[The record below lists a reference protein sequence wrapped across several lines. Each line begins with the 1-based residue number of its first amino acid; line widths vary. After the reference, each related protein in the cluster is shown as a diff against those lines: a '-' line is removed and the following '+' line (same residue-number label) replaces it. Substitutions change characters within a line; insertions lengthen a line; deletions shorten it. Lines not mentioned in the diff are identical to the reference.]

1 MLTKSASFAVQF
13 YSFADRISTINIDIF
28 RASAH
33 VDKVQTPLETNET
46 YFLRELEHLK
56 TSADSNFR
64 HLYYA
69 IRPWSVSLPM
79 IILHLKDIIK
89 ALLRFLDQTKPEL
102 VPAVLSLI
110 GILSRD
116 MRSEFY
122 PYFDIVL
129 QCFIAKI
136 DEWRTMPDQLEAL
149 FTTIARAFKFLERYL
164 LKDLKSV
171 FLLYKDFFLTR
182 KEHVRQFAAES
193 FAYLLRK
200 LSISK
205 LNEMVDFML
214 SQLPLPVADE
224 ELEDQREELADGI
237 GFLLFYVVQGIKGK
251 LTTNSIEIV
260 PLVFSKLGLRPY
272 ELDTDMDVD
281 EEETNGEKLP
291 TLNLKAK
298 PILETNV
305 VEESLDGRFLVLSR
319 FVKSIR
325 AHYHNDDCP
334 LLWEALTKLFASIFV
349 DNSDIS
355 RDQFRTVG
363 YTYSLVADYI
373 HNRHLPNMVV
383 ESQKGFLD
391 RALAFLSI
399 PKSACGLP
407 SPPVPMGASY
417 TRETLERLAIDYAV
431 PLFEMA
437 SNDHTSVANAV
448 RKEVRT
454 SLDRLL
460 ALLDNHHSIA
470 YRFAIALKHT
480 SLFKHYLLPLILQFV
495 DKQLKKV
502 ESANSSASPHP
513 TVKDALWFI
522 YTLASDIDWSTMLG
536 AANLNVAT
544 NTIQFPSDKLASHC
558 LTLLSDLK
566 PAYFEDATH
575 LATMWMAVCTVSYI
589 QVNSAEL
596 VSSLD
601 SALSAFLECLLQKN
615 SKFKRMTLP
624 QNTRDLLIGQALT
637 TRCQLAKSSG
647 ARHPE
652 TSLELLKNLLT
663 ETMELLQQDM
673 GQAKRHLIQAFA
685 DMVQLAVLQPY
696 GDPMRYQEARDLLKS
711 RSDFLKTLLDAI
723 GVFTSHFN
731 VMVRRSSWTLLKSLA
746 ELDDDLPIFTDL
758 AVRCEAIANK
768 HFNPL
773 EHRDI
778 SSQFP
783 DVVELALKPAAKAFD
798 RALAIRFLIGILFVQ
813 LTPLWQPAIKSLA
826 RLHDVDSK
834 TFWSV
839 ALPLLA
845 SAQAQIGHS
854 DDKQSESASASSQEA
869 MEVDEDESSADI
881 STNIFLN
888 RAGPASIESLF
899 EDLCVDSF
907 RFTGAS
913 SFSDSLWTALSHGGR
928 ALPPASGTAAIIW
941 DGFLKFISDHFPY
954 IDDPTRMH
962 IFSQA
967 ATGPTPSTEAKDP
980 KAETNSKKDSKKSP
994 KKAKS
999 ADDDDEEMPELEA
1012 VSDSRLSRA
1021 TVGEIRK
1028 FLLHFLKF
1036 FGNFKNTIDVKKSDE
1051 LYSVFEK
1058 LVALANTDIQL
1069 ASLQCMS
1076 LFKQGDYIVTYKPH
1090 FDAMIQDSRARTPFT
1105 EFPLLR
1111 AKSAI
1116 LPEHRPLVI
1125 PLMIRILYPKLT
1137 LTRFDSGRRSAVLA
1151 YLAQCDSSELNPLIE
1166 LTLGSSLR
1174 CIDSISLPSP
1184 NTVATPSKK
1193 SRSPKPITVSQIE
1206 LPSVLSLGQLVGSSK
1221 MIGDMVKSMG
1231 VSVLHFL
1238 PKLLTLSMWYLH
1250 LAQETTAERVATGDF
1265 VSSRMVL
1272 IQSNQ
1277 IRKNSIHNFI
1287 SILSFFDAYDY
1298 APFKAE
1304 MLRMMDVDAKSA
1316 LGLSVIPDSQTF
1328 LDWSVSVSSHPRVIH
1343 MLKDFVTYIVE
1354 LLKRD
1359 YMSLN
1364 VRSKLF
1370 TIVENLLRV
1379 RDEDKYADDKE
1390 RNESLKKTAA
1400 MLASTKGGNA
1410 ANYNPGEI
1418 VAGLTAKQRAKMDPA
1433 ELHYHMTQ
1441 YALTLEYRSQDDVLM
1456 PYSND
1461 ILDAM
1466 QMRLFADHAAKR
1478 RVGKRE
1484 LVILEKLCR
1493 YATTSEHADK
1503 LGSLI
1508 LPFAKQKGF
1517 HPETRQRILSV
1528 FAKLVPLM
1536 SEALVH
1542 TEAVKLLFTDLKDL
1556 KCRAELGRIFLLLAK
1571 LDPSLSEI
1579 GPHIEA
1585 LNSMNPLQI
1594 DEPDYERRMEAY
1606 TEINERLVHKLA
1618 IHPISFI
1625 VANYLFF
1632 LSHEDLSI
1640 RNNAAF
1646 GITQL
1651 VRRIAAQFEPGA
1663 TKSSNDLPLVLV
1675 TETIFNQIKRQ
1686 LHSQSELSRREHL
1699 SLLSVIVETMPV
1711 QFADL
1716 VPALGADDDSNF
1728 FLCIHHL
1735 QTYRRSRILTKLA
1748 DLIRADKFPK
1758 SALLTVFFP
1767 VIKQL
1772 ILTATH
1778 KQHAVVDEAIKAT
1791 AAIAEKLDWR
1801 SYWGIVQATL
1811 KGMEA
1816 NKEIQNQWIK
1826 LLCTVLDT
1834 FHFDIS
1840 KVFEDIVQETRPKKK
1855 SFKVVSE
1862 QENFDEEQF
1871 EAQIEAQVKSA
1882 QAEAEE
1888 EEEEEAAAE
1897 SKKEEGAE
1905 TDSNPNTDD
1914 EGAEGEEGE
1923 EAGEETDSN
1932 PDTDQEAEAAAIVP
1946 EAEKPA
1952 SNGINYRDMA
1962 PEDLLQRQIQRTVV
1976 KSLLPTLLRLMK
1988 SGNTDEKYKHAD
2000 RAPTGER
2007 DKEERTVLRTNVV
2020 VCAVRLLNQLP
2031 DAMSHTHISM
2041 FVIEVTN
2048 QLASRAHVNRLAA
2061 SISIQEILK
2070 ILGPTKFL
2078 FLLDILVAQL
2088 RRGFQLHILC
2098 HTIHNLLKALQP
2110 IVQPGEIDEGIHM
2123 LNKIFFE
2130 ELIGKVAEQKSINK
2144 IVSAIGS
2151 EAKGTWAFE
2160 SIGIVA
2166 QLIDFDK
2173 SIRTLINPFI
2183 DVILATT
2190 DVKVIKKMKQAL
2202 DQVSIGARSNAS
2214 VTPEKLCVFVYQLID
2229 QYSSQKKSLSEDEA
2243 LPKSDLERTWI
2254 VEANPYKQ
2262 GTYAAAAQIT
2272 GKEVDNDHIIV
2283 AYALQLLFSLV
2294 KSSRLSPKVEQ
2305 HLALLD
2311 PFVGVLARNLRG
2323 RKDDVLS
2330 ISVRCLTALL
2340 KYPLPS
2346 IEGRSGMLAEATIH
2360 LLQKAN
2366 STSELYRMCFKALA
2380 RVLIITG
2387 SKKLKNI
2394 PDTLWSIVIG
2404 YVSET
2409 LETDTP
2415 QHALELFKAMVGK
2428 RIILAEMYDVM
2439 KRINQLLVQTRLTNI
2454 RGLCEQIIATFILT
2468 YPLESKRFDQQLEFV
2483 MANLTF
2489 PESNGRL
2496 AIMELLKALFQRFPE
2511 ELLNKHVQYFFIPLV
2526 AQMVNDEFAENRS
2539 AASRAIEALYARV
2552 SKDNSDQLLQTAL
2565 KWYEDDAGKTSLQ
2578 RAAAQLIMVF
2588 AGKLGG
2594 DAYAPFAKRLLPTFL
2609 KRMEQV
2615 TNDYEDDDDLANFVH
2630 VSDEQW
2636 QGVYFTLLAVE
2647 KTITVVP
2654 SMTLKSN
2661 FVVLWRRIASPQI
2674 LGFPHAWVRLVAA
2687 RLLGTYFNARKESMP
2702 IRVTPAD
2709 ATPSKKNNA
2718 ANSDWLAEPR
2728 RLFSMAQLF
2737 CEMFTAPDLS
2747 DELGTQVVK
2756 DLYWVTLQLQA
2767 FPELTP
2773 AQQIKAA
2780 FLQGDDQIESADE
2793 REDDGEDD
2801 EVKPKNKFYSSMG
2814 ASDDE
2819 EDQKADEPDAQN
2831 AMDVDSDEEMPA
2843 LKQLK
2848 KRSNGSSE
2856 KPSEDAEDDRTR
2868 DSGVASV
2875 NWVLRRCSYMTKTL
2889 SRLGKSCIFK
2899 FFAAITMTME
2909 VQEVKDYLVFMLFP
2923 LFRVNEMIQTRAEK
2937 NRHAERPV
2945 HDTPESIE
2953 FAELVDQV
2961 ATLLR
2966 KKVGTTFY
2974 FEIHERVRSRILHV
2988 RQKRKSELAIEAVV
3002 NPGKSAL
3009 RKVRKHEKS
3018 KESKK
3023 RKIEGHMAHR
3033 TTHRL
3038 KMKKH

>member
-1 MLTKSASFAVQF
+1 M
-13 YSFADRISTINIDIF
+13 
-28 RASAH
+28 
-33 VDKVQTPLETNET
+33 ETNET

-64 HLYYA
+64 HLYYV

-110 GILSRD
+110 GILARD

-129 QCFIAKI
+129 QCCIAKI

-214 SQLPLPVADE
+214 SQLPLPVDDE
-224 ELEDQREELADGI
+224 EAETQREELADGI

-272 ELDTDMDVD
+272 VLDNDMDVD
-281 EEETNGEKLP
+281 GEENADGEKMP
-291 TLNLKAK
+291 TLHLKAK
-298 PILETNV
+298 SVLATNV
-305 VEESLDGRFLVLSR
+305 VEESLDSRYLVLAR

-334 LLWEALTKLFASIFV
+334 LLWEAFTKLFASIFA
-349 DNSDIS
+349 DNEDIS

-399 PKSACGLP
+399 PKAACGLP

-417 TRETLERLAIDYAV
+417 TREALERLAIDYAV

-460 ALLDNHHSIA
+460 VLLDAHHSIA
-470 YRFAIALKHT
+470 YRFAIGLKHT

-495 DKQLKKV
+495 DKQLKRV

-513 TVKDALWFI
+513 AVKDALWFV
-522 YTLASDIDWSTMLG
+522 YTLASDLDWGTMLG
-536 AANLNVAT
+536 AANLNVAN

-575 LATMWMAVCTVSYI
+575 LATMWMAVCTVSFI
-589 QVNSAEL
+589 QVNSAEI

-601 SALSAFLECLLQKN
+601 AALSSFLECLLQKN

-652 TSLELLKNLLT
+652 TSLELLKTVLT

-685 DMVQLAVLQPY
+685 DMVQLAVMQPY

-723 GVFTSHFN
+723 GVLTSHFN

-768 HFNPL
+768 HINPL

-778 SSQFP
+778 SSQFA
-783 DVVELALKPAAKAFD
+783 DVVELALKPSAGAFD
-798 RALAIRFLIGILFVQ
+798 RSLAIRFLIGILFVQ

-834 TFWSV
+834 TFWQVS
-839 ALPLLA
+839 LPLLA

-854 DDKQSESASASSQEA
+854 DDKESSHPTATSATSTDDA
-869 MEVDEDESSADI
+869 MAVDEDESITDAATS
-881 STNIFLN
+881 IFLN
-888 RAGPASIESLF
+888 RADPPSIEALF

-913 SFSDSLWTALSHGGR
+913 AFSDSLWSALAHGGR

-962 IFSQA
+962 IFSQS
-967 ATGPTPSTEAKDP
+967 TGPAPSAEKKDP
-980 KAETNSKKDSKKSP
+980 NSETNSKKDSKKSP
-994 KKAKS
+994 KKSKS
-999 ADDDDEEMPELEA
+999 ADDDDEEMPELESVA
-1012 VSDSRLSRA
+1012 DSPLSRA
-1021 TVGEIRK
+1021 AVGEIRK

-1036 FGNFKNTIDVKKSDE
+1036 FGNFKNTLDVKKASE
-1051 LYSVFEK
+1051 LYAVFEK

-1076 LFKQGDYIVTYKPH
+1076 LFKQGDYIVPYKPH

-1105 EFPLLR
+1105 EFPLLP

-1137 LTRFDSGRRSAVLA
+1137 LTRFDAGRRSAVLA
-1151 YLAQCDSSELNPLIE
+1151 YLAQCDSAELGPLLE

-1174 CIDSISLPSP
+1174 CIESLPLP
-1184 NTVATPSKK
+1184 TPATAAATPSKK
-1193 SRSPKPITVSQIE
+1193 SRSQKSGGVITVSQIE

-1221 MIGDMVKSMG
+1221 MVGDMVKSMG

-1250 LAQETTAERVATGDF
+1250 LAQETTALT
-1265 VSSRMVL
+1265 VSEGNFSASRMKL
-1272 IQSNQ
+1272 TQANQ
-1277 IRKNSIHNFI
+1277 IRKNAIRNLI

-1298 APFKAE
+1298 APFKTE
-1304 MLRMMDVDAKSA
+1304 MLRMMEVDAKSA
-1316 LGLSVIPDSQTF
+1316 LGLAILPDTATF
-1328 LDWSVSVSSHPRVIH
+1328 LDWAVAVSSHPRIIS
-1343 MLKDFVTYIVE
+1343 MLKDFIPYIVA
-1354 LLKRD
+1354 LLKPD
-1359 YMSLN
+1359 YMTLN

-1370 TIVENLLRV
+1370 TIIENLLRV

-1400 MLASTKGGNA
+1400 LIASTKGGKA
-1410 ANYNPGEI
+1410 ATYNPGEI
-1418 VAGLTAKQRAKMDPA
+1418 VAGLTAKQRSKMDPT
-1433 ELHYHMTQ
+1433 ELHTHMTQ
-1441 YALTLEYRSQDDVLM
+1441 YALTLEYRAQEDVLM

-1484 LVILEKLCR
+1484 LIILEKLCR

-1528 FAKLVPLM
+1528 FANLIPLM

-1542 TEAVKLLFTDLKDL
+1542 TEAVKVLFTDMKDL

-1571 LDPSLSEI
+1571 LDPALTEI

-1606 TEINERLVHKLA
+1606 TEINERLIKKLA
-1618 IHPISFI
+1618 VHPISFI
-1625 VANYLFF
+1625 LANYLFF

-1663 TKSSNDLPLVLV
+1663 EKTKSKSIKDLPLVLV

-1686 LHSQSELSRREHL
+1686 LHSPSELSRREHL
-1699 SLLSVIVETMPV
+1699 SLLSVVVETMPV

-1748 DLIRADKFPK
+1748 VLIRADKFPK

-1772 ILTATH
+1772 ILSATH

-1816 NKEIQNQWIK
+1816 NKDIQNQWIK

-1840 KVFEDIVQETRPKKK
+1840 KVFDDIVQETKPKKK
-1855 SFKVVSE
+1855 SFKITSE
-1862 QENFDEEQF
+1862 QDNFDEDQV
-1871 EAQIEAQVKSA
+1871 EAQIEAQAQKSA
-1882 QAEAEE
+1882 QAAAEE
-1888 EEEEEAAAE
+1888 EEEDDAAADDDKDE
-1897 SKKEEGAE
+1897 AGAE

-1914 EGAEGEEGE
+1914 EAEGAEEKEEG
-1923 EAGEETDSN
+1923 GEETDSN
-1932 PDTDQEAEAAAIVP
+1932 PDTDQEGETSDPTP
-1946 EAEKPA
+1946 ELEQLPA
-1952 SNGINYRDMA
+1952 TSGSTNGINYRDMA

-1988 SGNTDEKYKHAD
+1988 SGNTDEKIKYAD
-2000 RAPTGER
+2000 RAPSGDKE
-2007 DKEERTVLRTNVV
+2007 KEERTVLRTNVV
-2020 VCAVRLLNQLP
+2020 VCAVRLLNLLP

-2098 HTIHNLLKALQP
+2098 HTVHNLLKALQP
-2110 IVQPGEIDEGIHM
+2110 LVKPGEIDEGIHM

-2130 ELIGKVAEQKSINK
+2130 ELIGKVAEQKSVSK

-2160 SIGIVA
+2160 SLGILA

-2173 SIRTLINPFI
+2173 SVRPLLNPYI

-2190 DVKVIKKMKQAL
+2190 DVKVIKKMRQAI
-2202 DQVSIGARSNAS
+2202 DQVSIGVRSNAS
-2214 VTPEKLCVFVYQLID
+2214 VTSEKLCVFVYQLID
-2229 QYSSQKKSLSEDEA
+2229 QYYSQKKALSGDETM
-2243 LPKSDLERTWI
+2243 PKSDLERTWI

-2272 GKEVDNDHIIV
+2272 GKEVDNDHIVV

-2294 KSSRLSPKVEQ
+2294 KSSRLSPKDPH

-2346 IEGRSGMLAEATIH
+2346 IDGRAGMLAEATIH

-2366 STSELYRMCFKALA
+2366 MTSELFRMCFKALA

-2387 SKKLKNI
+2387 SKKLKNV

-2404 YVSET
+2404 YISET

-2439 KRINQLLVQTRLTNI
+2439 KRINQLLVQTRLSNI
-2454 RGLCEQIIATFILT
+2454 RGMCEQIIASFILT
-2468 YPLESKRFDQQLEFV
+2468 YPLEAKRFEQQLEFV

-2496 AIMELLKALFQRFPE
+2496 AIMELLKSLFQRFPE
-2511 ELLNKHVQYFFIPLV
+2511 ELLNKHVQYFFLPLV

-2539 AASRAIEALYARV
+2539 AASRAIEVLYARV
-2552 SKDNSDQLLQTAL
+2552 SKDNSDHLLQTAL

-2588 AGKLGG
+2588 AGKLG
-2594 DAYAPFAKRLLPTFL
+2594 AESYTPVAKRLLPTFL

-2615 TNDYEDDDDLANFVH
+2615 TDDYEDDEDLANFVH

-2647 KTITVVP
+2647 KTLTVVP

-2661 FVVLWRRIASPQI
+2661 LVPLWRRIASPQI
-2674 LGFPHAWVRLVAA
+2674 LSFPHAWVRLVAA

-2702 IRVTPAD
+2702 IRPASAD

-2718 ANSDWLAEPR
+2718 ANADWLAEPR

-2756 DLYWVTLQLQA
+2756 DLYWITLQLQA
-2767 FPELTP
+2767 FPDLTP
-2773 AQQIKAA
+2773 PQQIQAA

-2819 EDQKADEPDAQN
+2819 NGDDKDEDDSKN
-2831 AMDVDSDEEMPA
+2831 AMDVDSDAEEMPA

-2848 KRSNGSSE
+2848 KRSNGSSD
-2856 KPSEDAEDDRTR
+2856 KSEDAPATEDDRAR
-2868 DSGVASV
+2868 DSGVPSV

-2899 FFAAITMTME
+2899 FFAAISMTME

-2923 LFRVNEMIQTRAEK
+2923 LFRVNEMIQNRAEK

-2953 FAELVDQV
+2953 FAEIVDQV

-2966 KKVGTTFY
+2966 KKVGTTYY

-2988 RQKRKSELAIEAVV
+2988 RQKRKSELAIEAVI

-3038 KMKKH
+3038 KMKKF